1 MFSENQGRRTPFEI
15 KNKQM
20 EIEKMIT
27 SGMTPQEKKI
37 YSDHMRQN
45 HYWESLKVE
54 EEKERI
60 SEYKQAMITD
70 ILKHSTNWTKEE
82 LRGFST
88 KRLERICDAIC

>member
-1 MFSENQGRRTPFEI
+1 MN
-15 KNKQM
+15 
-20 EIEKMIT
+20 IT
-27 SGMTPQEKKI
+27 TETTLGMTTKEKEI
-37 YSDHMRQN
+37 YFDHMRQN

-60 SEYKQAMITD
+60 SEDKRAMIAD
-70 ILKHSTNWTKEE
+70 ILRHSTSWTKEE